1 MPANRQVLLAARPSG
16 AVTQDCFAIEDSPI
30 PALQPGQLLVRNL
43 FLSCDPYMRGRMAA
57 GPGYAAGFALG
68 EPVPARVV
76 GQVLESRDAR
86 FVAGDYVWGFM
97 RWELYSMVGDPST
110 LYRIDPAL
118 GPVSHA
124 ISVLGMPG
132 RTAEVGML
140 ELGRPQPGETVY
152 VSAASGAVGQIA
164 GQLAKA
170 AGARVIGS
178 AGSDAKV
185 RHVIDALGFDDAFNH
200 RTVTSPGDALDRL
213 CPGGIDVYF
222 DNVGGATLDAVLARL
237 RPFAR
242 IPVCGMISQYDGQG
256 GGIRNLAAVVGARA
270 TMTGFIIYDHM
281 AGFDSFPPRMAER
294 MRRGEVRYFEDIV
307 EGIENTPAAFIGMMA
322 GDNLGKRLVQV
333 AALDEGPFGSVEAG
347 LDNPVQDD
355 GQ

>member
-1 MPANRQVLLAARPSG
+1 MSVNRQVLLVARPSG
-16 AVTQDCFAIEDSPI
+16 AVTADCFSLRDEPV
-30 PALQPGQLLVRNL
+30 PAPGPGQVLVRNL
-43 FLSCDPYMRGRMAA
+43 FLSCDPYMRGRMATA
-57 GPGYAAGFALG
+57 GSGYASGFVIG
-68 EPVPARVV
+68 QPVPARVV
-76 GQVLESRDAR
+76 GQVLESRDPR
-86 FVAGDYVWGFM
+86 FAAGDYVWGFM
-97 RWELYSMVGDPST
+97 RWEWYSLVEDPAT
-110 LYRIDPAL
+110 LYRIDPQL

-140 ELGRPQPGETVY
+140 ELGRPRPGETVF

-178 AGSDAKV
+178 AGTDAKV
-185 RHVIDALGFDDAFNH
+185 RHVVDELGFDDAFNY
-200 RTVTSPGDALDRL
+200 RSVASPGEALDRL

-281 AGFDSFPPRMAER
+281 DGFEAFPARMAER
-294 MRRGEVRYFEDIV
+294 MRRGD
-307 EGIENTPAAFIGMMA
+307 AARRSSAVLRGHRRGDREHA
-322 GDNLGKRLVQV
+322 GRVN
-333 AALDEGPFGSVEAG
+333 
-347 LDNPVQDD
+347 
-355 GQ
+355 

>member
-1 MPANRQVLLAARPSG
+1 
-16 AVTQDCFAIEDSPI
+16 
-30 PALQPGQLLVRNL
+30 
-43 FLSCDPYMRGRMAA
+43 
-57 GPGYAAGFALG
+57 
-68 EPVPARVV
+68 
-76 GQVLESRDAR
+76 
-86 FVAGDYVWGFM
+86 
-97 RWELYSMVGDPST
+97 
-110 LYRIDPAL
+110 
-118 GPVSHA
+118 VSHA

-140 ELGRPQPGETVY
+140 EIGRPHPGETVY

-178 AGSDAKV
+178 AGSDEKI
-185 RHVIDALGFDDAFNH
+185 RHIVDKLGFDDGFNH
-200 RTVTSPGDALDRL
+200 RTVSSPGDALDRL
-213 CPGGIDVYF
+213 CPDGIDVYF
-222 DNVGGATLDAVLARL
+222 DNVGGPTLDAVLARL

-256 GGIRNLAAVVGARA
+256 AAIRNLAAVVGARA

-281 AGFDSFPPRMAER
+281 ADFESFPPRMAER
-294 MRRGEVRYFEDIV
+294 MQRGAVRYFEDIV

-333 AALDEGPFGSVEAG
+333 AESL
-347 LDNPVQDD
+347 
-355 GQ
+355 

>member
-1 MPANRQVLLAARPSG
+1 MAINRQVLLAKRPSG
-16 AVTQDCFAIEDSPI
+16 PVTPDCFALRDAAV
-30 PALQPGQLLVRNL
+30 PAPGPGQVLVRNL

-57 GPGYAAGFALG
+57 GSGGYASGFALG

-76 GQVLESRDAR
+76 GQVLASRDGG
-86 FVAGDYVWGFM
+86 FVPGDYVWGFM
-97 RWELYSMVGDPST
+97 RWEHYSLVADAAT
-110 LYRIDPAL
+110 LYRIDPSL

-140 ELGRPQPGETVY
+140 ELGRPRAGDTVF

-185 RHVIDALGFDDAFNH
+185 RHVVDVLGFDDAFNY
-200 RTVTSPGDALDRL
+200 RTVASPGEALDRL
-213 CPGGIDVYF
+213 CPDGIDVYF

-256 GGIRNLAAVVGARA
+256 AGIRNLAAVVGARA

-281 AGFDSFPPRMAER
+281 DGFEAFPARMAER

-307 EGIENTPAAFIGMMA
+307 DGIENTPAAFIGMMA
-322 GDNLGKRLVQV
+322 GDNLGKRLVRV
-333 AALDEGPFGSVEAG
+333 AEA
-347 LDNPVQDD
+347 
-355 GQ
+355 

>member
-1 MPANRQVLLAARPSG
+1 M
-16 AVTQDCFAIEDSPI
+16 T
-30 PALQPGQLLVRNL
+30 
-43 FLSCDPYMRGRMAA
+43 AA
-57 GPGYAAGFALG
+57 GSGYASGFGLG
-68 EPVPARVV
+68 LPVPARVV
-76 GQVLESRDAR
+76 GQVRDSRDPRLA
-86 FVAGDYVWGFM
+86 AGDYVWGFM
-97 RWELYSMVGDPST
+97 RWELYSLVDDPGT
-110 LYRIDPAL
+110 LYRIDPTL

-140 ELGRPQPGETVY
+140 ELGRPKPGETAF

-178 AGSDAKV
+178 AGTDAKV
-185 RHVIDALGFDDAFNH
+185 RHVVDVLGFDDAFNY
-200 RTVTSPGDALDRL
+200 RVEQPAAALDRL
-213 CPGGIDVYF
+213 CPDGIDVYF

-256 GGIRNLAAVVGARA
+256 DGIRNLAAVVAARA

-281 AGFDSFPPRMAER
+281 EGFEAFPARMAAR

-307 EGIENTPAAFIGMMA
+307 RGIENTPQAFIGMMR

-333 AALDEGPFGSVEAG
+333 AEP
-347 LDNPVQDD
+347 
-355 GQ
+355 